1 MRVSA
6 RGWVA
11 IPAFSFQGLTFQ
23 AFTDNLRI
31 MDYVLCSQCGFPI
44 AFTRVGQRISCP
56 FCHNIGVVAV
66 AVAGKED
73 DMIQAIRNSYPI
85 SQEGTV
91 AVPAWLTWGTVGFV
105 LGLIAGPIV
114 LASTREGAQK
124 LARMAEEKLR
134 K

>member
-1 MRVSA
+1 M
-6 RGWVA
+6 
-11 IPAFSFQGLTFQ
+11 
-23 AFTDNLRI
+23 N
-31 MDYVLCSQCGFPI
+31 YVLCSQCYYPI
-44 AFTRVGQRISCP
+44 AADYVGQKISCP
-56 FCHNIGVVAV
+56 FCGQMGTVEEASV
-66 AVAGKED
+66 
-73 DMIQAIRNSYPI
+73 IQAIRNSI

-91 AVPAWLTWGTVGFV
+91 AVPAWLTWGAAGFV